1 MKKNLIALAIFG
13 AFSGAALAQSN
24 VTLYGIIDV
33 NYQYT
38 DPDGSNSTTPGSC
51 IPIGGCS
58 STSGIQ
64 SGHQSGSR
72 WGIRGSEALSPNLNA
87 VFTLEGGVDVSTG
100 TTAQAGVFSTTGGRL
115 FGRQAWGGLSGGW
128 GTLVLGRVAT
138 FSSGTGS
145 FDMFGNIDPFVT
157 GFGDSSLGSTFT
169 SAGALRLDNSA
180 LYQSPTFGGFKFGAG
195 YSFNANGF
203 EAPGSGTNNTQVWFL
218 GASWAGGPFYAAVT
232 YDMISPPNTGSQ
244 GTATTPA
251 IFPNDSEQKNLQIGA
266 TWDLK
271 FVKLH
276 AAYAKEDDA
285 YYSVGIGVTPVA
297 GEDADSWM
305 AGVSIPLFG
314 GTLLASYQSRD
325 GDPIAVCLGTFSTVT
340 NACNVA
346 LTNRQEEIKVWAVG
360 YTYPLSRRTNLY
372 INASDRDGKAFYQN
386 SAAVDRA
393 QYTIG
398 MRHLF

>member
-33 NYQYT
+33 NYQYN
-38 DPDGSNSTTPGSC
+38 DPDGSNSATPGSC
-51 IPIGGCS
+51 VPIGGCS

-72 WGIRGSEALSPNLNA
+72 FGIRGSEALSSNLNA

-100 TTAQAGVFSTTGGRL
+100 QSLQGGRL

-195 YSFNANGF
+195 YSFNANGA
-203 EAPGSGTNNTQVWFL
+203 ELAGTGNNIQTWFF

-232 YDMISPPNTGSQ
+232 YDLISPPNPGIQ
-244 GTATTPA
+244 GNATTPA
-251 IFPNDSEQKNLQIGA
+251 VFPNDSEQKNLQIGA

-271 FVKLH
+271 FIKLH

-285 YYSVGIGVTPVA
+285 FFNVGVGVTPVA
-297 GEDADSWM
+297 GEDADAWM

-314 GTLLASYQSRD
+314 GTLLASYQKRE
-325 GDPIAVCLGTFSTVT
+325 GDPVGVCLGTFSTLT
-340 NACNVA
+340 NACTVA
-346 LTNRQEEIKVWAVG
+346 LTPRQEKIEVWAVG

-372 INASDRDGKAFYQN
+372 INASDKDGKDFYQG
-386 SAAVDRA
+386 SATLDRA
-393 QYTIG
+393 QYTVGI
-398 MRHLF
+398 RHLF